1 MNDELIPV
9 DNLLKNLDFSAL
21 PQPDMIP
28 ESIKQMHRQ
37 QEKFIQS
44 LPTYEDRIK
53 PLTARMDSMQSE
65 LELQT
70 DELQKLRYENMQL
83 NAQVKVLNVTND
95 KQLSEI
101 SDLKASETI
110 SKNTIEELNKTINDS
125 NKNSFIVNIVIAI
138 ISGIIVLSIE
148 HWYDIYIFISSLL

>member
-1 MNDELIPV
+1 MNDELMPV
-9 DNLLKNLDFSAL
+9 ASLLKNLDFSVL

-53 PLTARMDSMQSE
+53 PLTEQMDSMQIE
-65 LELQT
+65 LESQT
-70 DELQKLRYENMQL
+70 NELQKLRYENMQL
-83 NAQVKVLNVTND
+83 NAQIKVLNATND

-101 SDLKASETI
+101 TDLKANETI
-110 SKNTIEELNKTINDS
+110 SKNTIQELNKTISDS
-125 NKNSFIVNIVIAI
+125 NKNSFILNIVIAI
-138 ISGIIVLSIE
+138 ISGVIVLSIE
-148 HWYDIYIFISSLL
+148 HWYDIYIFISSLI

>member
-1 MNDELIPV
+1 MSDEFIPV
-9 DNLLKNLDFSAL
+9 DNLLKNLDFSSL

-28 ESIKQMHRQ
+28 ESIKQKHRQ